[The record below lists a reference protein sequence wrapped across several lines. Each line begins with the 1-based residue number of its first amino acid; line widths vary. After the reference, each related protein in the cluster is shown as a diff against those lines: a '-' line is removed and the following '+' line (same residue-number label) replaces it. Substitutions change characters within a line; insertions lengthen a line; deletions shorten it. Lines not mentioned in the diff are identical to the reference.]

1 MASISQD
8 HIELSRSLQTL
19 ENMIVHGQNEFG
31 DVTVFPF
38 VVLEFTQAPK
48 LDLFQKA
55 VEYIVHR
62 HPNLRSV
69 ITENKNFKN
78 KLDHFTFHI
87 LKPNHALKSFEYFHH
102 VRTEKLDTQIVE
114 KLMCKTI
121 GVGFDKPQ
129 FQVNDLYV
137 RLPIYL

>member
-1 MASISQD
+1 M
-8 HIELSRSLQTL
+8 
-19 ENMIVHGQNEFG
+19 HGQNEVG

-48 LDLFQKA
+48 TDLFQKA
-55 VEYIVHR
+55 VEYIVRR

-78 KLDHFTFHI
+78 KLDRFTMHI
-87 LKPNHALKSFEYFHH
+87 LKPDHALKSFEYFHH

-121 GVGFDKPQ
+121 GVGYDKPQ
-129 FQVNDLYV
+129 FQVNDLNV

>member
-8 HIELSRSLQTL
+8 LIELSRSLQTL
-19 ENMIVHGQNEFG
+19 ENMIVHGQNEVG
-31 DVTVFPF
+31 DVIVFPF
-38 VVLEFTQAPK
+38 VVLEFSKSPK
-48 LDLFQKA
+48 TDMFQKA
-55 VEYIVHR
+55 VEYIVRR

-78 KLDHFTFHI
+78 KLDHFTLHI
-87 LKPNHALKSFEYFHH
+87 LKPDHALESFEYFHH

-121 GVGFDKPQ
+121 GVGYDKPQ
-129 FQVNDLYV
+129 FQVNALNV
-137 RLPIYL
+137 RLPVYI